1 VSHPLWAQAEAAERE
16 GRLDDAEKLYFQLA
30 RVMNEPGGD
39 HDIANLCYTR
49 IHTLREK
56 KRGGNTTGSLPP
68 PAGTS
73 TGLTR
78 RDTVVTRPEPQRD
91 SRPTLLPP
99 VRNDQAV
106 STAGGP
112 PASAGDGRP
121 TWTGAGMLRSSALA
135 PDGRQAYALESAPG
149 VVRMYAIAAPDFDLK
164 PFVNRKVDLFG
175 TAGTRRDLSKPYVI
189 VTDVNPNP

>member
-1 VSHPLWAQAEAAERE
+1 
-16 GRLDDAEKLYFQLA
+16 
-30 RVMNEPGGD
+30 MNEPGGD

-56 KRGGNTTGSLPP
+56 KRGGNTSSTLPP
-68 PAGTS
+68 PAGTG

-106 STAGGP
+106 STAGGLP
-112 PASAGDGRP
+112 PSAGDGRP
-121 TWTGAGMLRSSALA
+121 AWAGAGTLRSSALVI
-135 PDGRQAYALESAPG
+135 DGRQAYAFESAPG
-149 VVRMYAIAAPDFDLK
+149 IVRMYATAAPGLDLK
-164 PFVNRKVDLFG
+164 PFVNRKVDLLG
-175 TAGTRRDLSKPYVI
+175 TAGTRRDLSRPYII